1 MQPGTNDHDPDHH
14 VTDPTALSLRTMM
27 SWHRA
32 DDQRVKQA
40 FAAALGVRSLL
51 ENGIQRDPQ

>member
-1 MQPGTNDHDPDHH
+1 MQPATNDHNPDHH
-14 VTDPTALSLRTMM
+14 VTAPLRLRTVI